1 MAAGCG
7 LPPGM
12 WHAGRI
18 AGVHGV
24 RGAVKV
30 YSYTEP
36 PAAIVDYNPWQLCV
50 GGEWRQYRVLGGG
63 AQGRGVVVQL
73 EGVSGR
79 DEALT
84 LRDVPVALLNSQR
97 AVLPP
102 GEYYWSDLEGL
113 RVVTPAGVELG
124 RVAYLFATGS
134 NDVLVVRDEA
144 GGERLVPYTP
154 GHAVLAVEPEA
165 GRMVVD
171 DEAL

>member
-30 YSYTEP
+30 FSYTDP
-36 PAAIVDYNPWQLCV
+36 PAAIVEYNPWQLCV
-50 GGEWRQYRVLGGG
+50 QGQWRECRVLGGG
-63 AQGRGVVVQL
+63 AQGRGVVAQL
-73 EGVSGR
+73 EGVGDR
-79 DEALT
+79 DQAQAL
-84 LRDVPVALLNSQR
+84 LDAPVALLNTQR

-113 RVVTPAGVELG
+113 RVVTQAGVELG
-124 RVAYLFATGS
+124 RVAYLFATGA
-134 NDVLVVRDEA
+134 NDVLVVRDSA
-144 GGERLVPYTP
+144 GGEYLIPYTL
-154 GHAVLAVEPEA
+154 GHAVLAVEPEV
-165 GRMVVD
+165 GRIVVD
-171 DEAL
+171 GGAL